1 MKPFSHQVRLMS
13 AIIFAIL
20 SFHIS
25 LAQYSTLGPL
35 SGSTF
40 SDDNSVGDFP
50 FNIPGNTI
58 ASDNTRSTASALLTL
73 LNGDTHYLKV
83 TGFGFSIPSLAAV
96 TGIRVDVEKSATGIN
111 VFATV
116 KDNEIRLL
124 KSNTP
129 VGDNKADNTSWVG
142 SDNYDIYGDTTDA
155 WGTTWS
161 PAEIN
166 ASDFGV
172 VFSAK
177 IAGLLSLIPSARV
190 DHIQIT
196 VFYIIPLPVH
206 FLNFTA
212 TVKKENEISLE
223 WTTADNDERVMFT
236 VQRSIDG
243 SQWDDLKNI
252 PGVISFSTR
261 MYRYTDRITNGG
273 NRFYYRIKMT
283 LFSGAALYT
292 RIVLAE
298 IRKQE
303 AFNLFPN
310 PARNEIFISGSE
322 NEDISLFSISGE
334 KIKVKLEKISS
345 NQAKVNI
352 SFLKSGL
359 YIVRVGDKQRQ
370 LLIQ

>member
-1 MKPFSHQVRLMS
+1 MKPLSHQVRIMS
-13 AIIFAIL
+13 AIICTVF

-50 FNIPGNTI
+50 FNIPGNTV
-58 ASDNTRSTASALLTL
+58 ASDNARSTASALLTL

-129 VGDNKADNTSWVG
+129 VGDNKADNSSWTG
-142 SDNYDIYGDTTDA
+142 SDNYDSYGDTTDA

-177 IAGLLSLIPSARV
+177 IAGLLSLLPSARV
-190 DHIQIT
+190 DHIRIT
-196 VFYIIPLPVH
+196 VFYIVPLPVH

-212 TVKKENEISLE
+212 TTKKENEISLE

-236 VQRSIDG
+236 VQRSVDG
-243 SQWDDLKNI
+243 SQWEDLKNI
-252 PGVISFSTR
+252 PGAISFSTKK
-261 MYRYTDRITNGG
+261 YQYTDRITNDGD
-273 NRFYYRIKMT
+273 RFYYRIKMT

-292 RIVLAE
+292 KIVLAE

-303 AFNLFPN
+303 TFNLFPN
-310 PARNEIFISGSE
+310 PARNEIIISCSDNE
-322 NEDISLFSISGE
+322 NINLFTISGE
-334 KIKVKLEKISS
+334 KITVKPEKINN
-345 NQAKVNI
+345 NQVKVNT
-352 SFLKSGL
+352 SFLKPGS
-359 YIVRVGDKQRQ
+359 YIIRAGDKLRQ
-370 LLIQ
+370 LIIQ

>member
-1 MKPFSHQVRLMS
+1 MKPFYHRRLVL
-13 AIIFAIL
+13 AIICTVL
-20 SFHIS
+20 SSYIS
-25 LAQYSTLGPL
+25 SAQYSTSGPL

-40 SDDNSVGDFP
+40 SDDNSVGDFS
-50 FNIPGNTI
+50 FNIPVNAI

-111 VFATV
+111 IFATV

-124 KSNTP
+124 KSNAP
-129 VGDNKADNTSWVG
+129 VGDNKADNTSWTG
-142 SDNYDIYGDTTDA
+142 TDDYDSYGDTTDA

-190 DHIQIT
+190 DHIRIT

-206 FLNFTA
+206 FLDFTA
-212 TVKKENEISLE
+212 TAKKENEISLE

-236 VQRSIDG
+236 VQRSADG

-252 PGVISFSTR
+252 PGVISFSTKK
-261 MYRYTDRITNGG
+261 YQYTDRIINGS
-273 NRFYYRIKMT
+273 NRFYYRIKMI
-283 LFSGAALYT
+283 LLSGAAIYT
-292 RIVLAE
+292 RIVLADV
-298 IRKQE
+298 RRRDV
-303 AFNLFPN
+303 FNLFPN
-310 PARNEIFISGSE
+310 PAKNEVFVSCSE
-322 NEDISLFSISGE
+322 LNQINLFSICGE
-334 KIKVKLEKISS
+334 KIKVTMEKITA
-345 NQAKVNI
+345 NQVKINT
-352 SFLKSGL
+352 SCLKPGL
-359 YIVRVGDKQRQ
+359 YMIKVGDKQRQ